1 MVTVVVMAAMIAATM
16 ATVVMW
22 SGRGVR
28 KGRIDDGC
36 SGGWRDG
43 VNERI

>member
-1 MVTVVVMAAMIAATM
+1 MVTVVVVAAMSAATM

-22 SGRGVR
+22 NGRGVR

-36 SGGWRDG
+36 SDGWREG
-43 VNERI
+43 VNERS